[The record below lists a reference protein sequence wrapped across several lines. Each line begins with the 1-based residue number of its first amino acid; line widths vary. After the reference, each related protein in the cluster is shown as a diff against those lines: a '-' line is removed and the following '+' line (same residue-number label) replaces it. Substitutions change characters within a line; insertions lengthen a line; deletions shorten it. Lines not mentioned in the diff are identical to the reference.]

1 MFNLRSS
8 VTKKFI
14 NPVDTCLYLK
24 LNGFDVVPV
33 IHEKWRLISDKD
45 KLLELSM
52 GKSKLNPKQHREGI
66 VVRPIR
72 DIYLE
77 DAKGWFVDGRLS
89 FKVINPK
96 FELNID

>member
-14 NPVDTCLYLK
+14 NPVDMCLYLK

-33 IHEKWRLISDKD
+33 IHEKWRLIADKD
-45 KLLELSM
+45 KLLKLSM

-72 DIYLE
+72 DIYVE
-77 DAKGWFVDGRLS
+77 DLQGYFVDGRLS